1 MIWHIFKKDWK
12 LLWPLVLAVAIGNV
26 ANAALWMELGH
37 FIEPRELAIVRVFL
51 QLGLWLAGAFL
62 IITVVHQDAIP
73 GDRQDWL
80 TRPIKPHHLLL
91 AKLLFLLLCVQ
102 GPFVLANLI
111 TGLVEGFR
119 LNDTL
124 QATLFSSAA
133 VLVFFNF
140 AVFAAATVTRTIS
153 ELIGW
158 VIAICVVVMIADEV
172 AFMALYQS
180 PNMLSRPLNG
190 TGLLWFKGTSWCF
203 LALLAAIFIIP
214 LQYFLRAT
222 LPSRIIVAVAT
233 LLAMMPPFLTVSEA
247 FGIQRLLGTHQS
259 AAAPIAIAFSP
270 DLGKSLKQPDE
281 APGEELRLPIRVSG
295 LPPDSFVGIDRAEVR
310 LIDSNGAIL
319 YRGSAKLKQQ
329 GMAGAKFEIL
339 ARSQSAG
346 PGEVGAYQQIPL
358 PQRIVDAVGGKVVR
372 VEVDYLLTLVQPNGS
387 MSISAENGNER
398 TKYFG
403 WCKSKVDTDAGEVDV
418 GCLIPGDGPRCI
430 TTTLENRS
438 TGMRNP
444 DNEHCRPDYA
454 PAHLGF
460 SAMNKMVTGLQYH
473 DRQGLAKYPV
483 DESQL
488 TEARAI
494 VKSYAPTAYFK
505 RRLVIPEIELRN
517 WWIAMPVA
525 KPTASRP

>member
-1 MIWHIFKKDWK
+1 
-12 LLWPLVLAVAIGNV
+12 
-26 ANAALWMELGH
+26 
-37 FIEPRELAIVRVFL
+37 
-51 QLGLWLAGAFL
+51 
-62 IITVVHQDAIP
+62 
-73 GDRQDWL
+73 
-80 TRPIKPHHLLL
+80 
-91 AKLLFLLLCVQ
+91 
-102 GPFVLANLI
+102 
-111 TGLVEGFR
+111 
-119 LNDTL
+119 
-124 QATLFSSAA
+124 
-133 VLVFFNF
+133 VFFNF
-140 AVFAAATVTRTIS
+140 AVFGAATMTRTIS

-172 AFMALYQS
+172 AFSLLYQS

-190 TGLLWFKGTSWCF
+190 TGLLWFVDTSWYF
-203 LALLAAIFIIP
+203 LALLAAIVIIP

-222 LPSRIIVAVAT
+222 LQSRIIVAVLT
-233 LLAMMPPFLTVSEA
+233 LVAMMPPFLTVSEA
-247 FGIQRLLGTHQS
+247 FGIQRLLATHQS

-270 DLGKSLKQPDE
+270 DFGKSLKQPDE

-319 YRGSAKLKQQ
+319 YRGSAILKPAR
-329 GMAGAKFEIL
+329 GKYEIL

-372 VEVDYLLTLVQPNGS
+372 VEVDYLLTLVQANGS

-403 WCKSKVDTDAGEVDV
+403 WCKSKVDTDAGDVDV
-418 GCLIPGDGPRCI
+418 GCLIAGDGPTCI

-444 DNEHCRPDYA
+444 DNEHCRPDYE

-460 SAMNKMVTGLQYH
+460 SAMDKMVTGLQYH

-494 VKSYAPTAYFK
+494 MKSYEPRAYFK
-505 RRLVIPEIELRN
+505 RRLVIPEIELRD

>member
-1 MIWHIFKKDWK
+1 
-12 LLWPLVLAVAIGNV
+12 
-26 ANAALWMELGH
+26 MELGH
-37 FIEPRELAIVRVFL
+37 FNEPRQLVIVGFFL
-51 QLGLWLAGAFL
+51 QLGVWLGGAFL
-62 IITVVHQDAIP
+62 IITVVHQDTIP

-91 AKLLFLLLCVQ
+91 SKLLFLILAVQ
-102 GPFVLANLI
+102 GPLVLTNLI
-111 TGLVEGFR
+111 IGAMEGLR
-119 LNDTL
+119 LNDAL
-124 QATLFSSAA
+124 QATLLSSAA
-133 VLVFFNF
+133 LLLLFNF
-140 AVFAAATVTRTIS
+140 AVFGAATMTRTIS
-153 ELIGW
+153 ELIGG
-158 VIAICVVVMIADEV
+158 VIAICVVVMIADEI
-172 AFMALYQS
+172 AFTALYQS

-190 TGLLWFKGTSWCF
+190 TGLLWFVDTSWYF

-222 LPSRIIVAVAT
+222 LQSRIIVAVAT
-233 LLAMMPPFLTVSEA
+233 LLAMLPPFLTVSEA

-319 YRGSAKLKQQ
+319 YRGSAILKPR
-329 GMAGAKFEIL
+329 GGKFEIL

-372 VEVDYLLTLVQPNGS
+372 VEVDYLLTLVQANGS

-418 GCLIPGDGPRCI
+418 GCLIAGDGPTCI

-494 VKSYAPTAYFK
+494 VKSYEPTAYFK
-505 RRLVIPEIELRN
+505 RRLVIPEIELRD